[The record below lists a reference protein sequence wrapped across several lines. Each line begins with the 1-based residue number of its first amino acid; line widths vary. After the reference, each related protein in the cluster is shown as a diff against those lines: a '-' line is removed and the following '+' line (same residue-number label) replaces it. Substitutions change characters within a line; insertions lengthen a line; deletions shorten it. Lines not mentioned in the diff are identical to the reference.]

1 MCVRL
6 WDLITHNQLI
16 VSEWVKRFADKIP
29 KDHQDQRV
37 LDYACG
43 SGRHTLFLQEKG
55 HKVLGID
62 RDALTL
68 QNLQNSFSECQLNKV
83 ELRCEDLEQEHFSE
97 SLSKEKFAGLVVTNY
112 LYRPHLE
119 KLLDLVK
126 VGGIVI
132 YETFAIGNEKFG
144 KPSNPH
150 FLLKENELLEVAMK
164 QNKFKVIAF
173 ESLEVGLPKQA
184 KIQRICAERI

>member
-6 WDLITHNQLI
+6 WDLTTHNQLL
-16 VSEWVKRFADKIP
+16 VSEWVKRFADFIP
-29 KDHQDQRV
+29 KDQQDHRV

-55 HKVLGID
+55 LKVLGID

-68 QNLQNSFSECQLNKV
+68 QNLQNSLSECQLNKV

-97 SLSKEKFAGLVVTNY
+97 SLSKEKFAGLVVTYY

-119 KLLDLVK
+119 KLLDLIK
-126 VGGIVI
+126 VGGIMI
-132 YETFAIGNEKFG
+132 YETFAMGNEKFG

>member
-1 MCVRL
+1 
-6 WDLITHNQLI
+6 
-16 VSEWVKRFADKIP
+16 
-29 KDHQDQRV
+29 
-37 LDYACG
+37 
-43 SGRHTLFLQEKG
+43 
-55 HKVLGID
+55 
-62 RDALTL
+62 
-68 QNLQNSFSECQLNKV
+68 
-83 ELRCEDLEQEHFSE
+83 
-97 SLSKEKFAGLVVTNY
+97 VVTNY

-150 FLLKENELLEVAMK
+150 FLLEENELLEVAMK